1 MWEKLMSTIGGG
13 NEEGNGAQLTF
24 KLDDGRHLD

>member
-1 MWEKLMSTIGGG
+1 MWEKLVSTIVGGD
-13 NEEGNGAQLTF
+13 EEGNGAQSTF